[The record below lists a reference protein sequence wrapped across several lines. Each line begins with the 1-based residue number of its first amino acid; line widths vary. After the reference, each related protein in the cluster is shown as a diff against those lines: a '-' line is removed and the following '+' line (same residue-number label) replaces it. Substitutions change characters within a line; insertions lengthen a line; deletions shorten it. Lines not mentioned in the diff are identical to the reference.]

1 MLVYVNGY
9 LGGAEGTEGERIRG
23 FSLPEKY
30 VLQGGKAIFRLCRAG
45 TAAELLCTAG
55 AADGAQNASH
65 IASASVSEV
74 VSRCKASVSECG
86 SVFQLEGLFCIASL
100 SKRDNVT
107 I

>member
-55 AADGAQNASH
+55 AADGRKMHPTSPRQAFGG
-65 IASASVSEV
+65 
-74 VSRCKASVSECG
+74 C
-86 SVFQLEGLFCIASL
+86 
-100 SKRDNVT
+100 
-107 I
+107 

>member
-55 AADGAQNASH
+55 AADGRKMHPTSPRQA
-65 IASASVSEV
+65 SEV
-74 VSRCKASVSECG
+74 VSRCKASVRRCG
-86 SVFQLEGLFCIASL
+86 SVFS
-100 SKRDNVT
+100 
-107 I
+107 

>member
-45 TAAELLCTAG
+45 TAAELPLHRRGGRRG
-55 AADGAQNASH
+55 A
-65 IASASVSEV
+65 
-74 VSRCKASVSECG
+74 K
-86 SVFQLEGLFCIASL
+86 CIPHRL
-100 SKRDNVT
+100 GKRFGGC
-107 I
+107 

>member
-30 VLQGGKAIFRLCRAG
+30 VLQGGKAIFRLCMAG

-65 IASASVSEV
+65 IASASV
-74 VSRCKASVSECG
+74 RRLLADARQAFRSVEAFSARG
-86 SVFQLEGLFCIASL
+86 LVFA
-100 SKRDNVT
+100 
-107 I
+107 

>member
-9 LGGAEGTEGERIRG
+9 LGGAEGSEGERIRG

-45 TAAELLCTAG
+45 TAAELPLHRRGGRRG
-55 AADGAQNASH
+55 AKCIH